1 MARRFPARACRRSF
15 TRLAIRCSLGLALL
29 TARRAAG
36 QETAPLIVQSN
47 ANLRTGPSSARPI
60 IRVLQAGE
68 TLDLL
73 SAHSKNDYLRVV
85 SGTDTGW
92 VYSPLVEL
100 AAVGRLGG
108 ARPPSTGVP
117 TRVPTRVPTG
127 VPTSITTAPSAYH
140 SCALEGNPSPNGPNV
155 AALRLLNEQKNRW
168 HAPADADIDPTFT
181 LAALLQPGND
191 DNRFNDSKAGEIEG
205 WVVNVKVGGVETVN
219 CRATDPLYR
228 DTHIEVADHMGA
240 PETERVIVEVTPR
253 WRAAMQAQGV
263 DWSTQGLQSLIG
275 KRVRFRG
282 WQLFDEEHRSQA
294 RNTAPANPSDWR
306 ATVWELHPVTAFVV
320 TSP

>member
-1 MARRFPARACRRSF
+1 MSSRPASRAHRRSYS
-15 TRLAIRCSLGLALL
+15 RLWIWVSFGLVAL
-29 TARRAAG
+29 TAERAAG
-36 QETAPLIVQSN
+36 QATVPLVVQSN
-47 ANLRTGPSSARPI
+47 ANLRTGPSSARAI
-60 IRVLQAGE
+60 IRVLQVGE
-68 TLDLL
+68 QLDLL
-73 SAHSKNDYLRVV
+73 SAHSRNDYLHVV

-100 AAVGRLGG
+100 AAASAPV
-108 ARPPSTGVP
+108 AVTPPSTGVP
-117 TRVPTRVPTG
+117 TTV
-127 VPTSITTAPSAYH
+127 TTAPSAYH
-140 SCALEGNPSPNGPNV
+140 GCSLDGNPSPNGPNV
-155 AALRLLNEQKNRW
+155 AALRLLNQQKNRW
-168 HAPADADIDPTFT
+168 HAPLDADIDPTFT
-181 LAALLQPGND
+181 LSALLQPGND
-191 DNRFNDSKAGEIEG
+191 DDRFNDSKAGEIEG

-219 CRATDPLYR
+219 CKATDPLYR

-253 WRAAMQAQGV
+253 WRAAMLAQGV
-263 DWSTQGLQSLIG
+263 DWSTPALQALIG

-294 RNTAPANPSDWR
+294 RNTAPANPADWR